1 MLRVVLSTAV
11 AGVLIAAAVP
21 DIQKVLTRRDAAPA
35 AAVAGGQES
44 RSGGARLGD
53 MVIRADAD
61 GHFRIAGRVRGTPMR
76 FLADTGATTVA
87 LRASEAARAGV
98 RPSRADYT
106 VPVITA
112 NGQVMGARAV
122 LDAVEVGPIRIA
134 QVEALVLPD
143 EALSGNLLGMSFL
156 KRLGRFEVADGRM
169 VLSP

>member
-21 DIQKVLTRRDAAPA
+21 DIQKALTRRDSDPA
-35 AAVAGGQES
+35 AAVAGPPES
-44 RSGGARLGD
+44 RSGGARFGD
-53 MVIRADAD
+53 MVIAADAD
-61 GHFRIAGRVRGTPMR
+61 GHFRIDGRVRGAPMR
-76 FLADTGATTVA
+76 FLADTGATAVA

-98 RPSRADYT
+98 RPARAEYT
-106 VPVITA
+106 VPVVTA

-122 LDAVEVGPIRIA
+122 LDAVEVGPIRIT

-143 EALSGNLLGMSFL
+143 AALSGNLLGMSFL